1 MSGTGEQIRL
11 ARLFD
16 GAENVVVVAIDHG
29 LYFGPLD
36 GLIDLPTAIQN
47 LKQADGV
54 LLSAGMASHCA
65 DFFAHRGAPAMI
77 LRLNWATNYVAPWQY
92 EHSHSVHLLNTVD
105 AMRLGA
111 DIVLGSVTLK
121 TPDQAEDAHNVE
133 LFAKYV
139 QQKELAGVPLI
150 CEVYPIGG
158 DHAKPEDLQE
168 EVAIGCRMAAE
179 LGADMIKTFF
189 TGRGFSRIAAA
200 TPIPI
205 LALGALKKPTETD
218 ALISAAEAI
227 EHGARGV
234 VFGRNVV
241 QASDPQ
247 RLLEALR
254 EVVKAGMAPDVTAK
268 KYHLG

>member
-1 MSGTGEQIRL
+1 MAGAGERIRL
-11 ARLFD
+11 SRLFN
-16 GAENVVVVAIDHG
+16 GAENAVIVAVDHG

-36 GLIDLPTAIQN
+36 GLIDLPTVIIK

-54 LLSAGMASHCA
+54 LLSAGMATHCA

-77 LRLNWATNYVAPWQY
+77 LRLNWATNYMAPWQY
-92 EHSHSVHLLNTVD
+92 EHSHSVHLLNTID

-139 QQKELAGVPLI
+139 QQKELAGVPII

-168 EVAIGCRMAAE
+168 QVAIGCRMAAE
-179 LGADMIKTFF
+179 LGADMIKTFY
-189 TGRGFSRIAAA
+189 TGHGFAKIALA

-205 LALGALKKPTETD
+205 LALGALKKPSEKD
-218 ALISAAEAI
+218 ALLAAAEAI
-227 EHGARGV
+227 EHGARGI

-241 QASDPQ
+241 QASNPE
-247 RLLEALR
+247 RLLEGLK
-254 EVVKAGMAPDVTAK
+254 EVVKNGKAPDVVATK
-268 KYHLG
+268 FQLN

>member
-16 GAENVVVVAIDHG
+16 GAENVVVIAIDHG
-29 LYFGPLD
+29 LYFGPID

-54 LLSAGMASHCA
+54 LLSAGMAAHCV

-92 EHSHSVHLLNTVD
+92 EHSHSVHLLSTVD

-111 DIVLGSVTLK
+111 DIVIGSVTLK

-139 QQKELAGVPLI
+139 QQKELAGVPII

-168 EVAIGCRMAAE
+168 QVAIGCRMAAE

-189 TGRGFSRIAAA
+189 TGHGFARIASA

-218 ALISAAEAI
+218 ALIAAAEAI
-227 EHGARGV
+227 EYGARGV

-241 QASDPQ
+241 QARDPQ
-247 RLLEALR
+247 RLLEALK